1 MESIQRSLREVIE
14 RKPHQLSSLSHLES
28 LIKNGR
34 GDRPRVVLR
43 EESSRDHLPEKKKK
57 EREEIKEREKNF
69 HRLASFVSEEG
80 GENGEIKNRKTL
92 R

>member
-1 MESIQRSLREVIE
+1 MEEEIGRALFCGKRAAETTYLKKEE
-14 RKPHQLSSLSHLES
+14 RK
-28 LIKNGR
+28 K
-34 GDRPRVVLR
+34 
-43 EESSRDHLPEKKKK
+43 
-57 EREEIKEREKNF
+57 IKETEKNF